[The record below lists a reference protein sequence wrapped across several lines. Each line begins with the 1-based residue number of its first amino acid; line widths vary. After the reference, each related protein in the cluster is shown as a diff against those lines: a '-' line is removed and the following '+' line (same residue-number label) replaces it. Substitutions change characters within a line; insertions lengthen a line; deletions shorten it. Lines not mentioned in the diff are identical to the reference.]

1 MIDTARDDAP
11 PCAQPVAL
19 PGASDAAPG
28 VFAGQG
34 REAVDGVRHGS
45 RTDAARTVADC
56 DRCAPAGG
64 APAITRPADPFPA
77 DPFPADP
84 FDGAPRTS
92 ALLTALAA
100 DGAERVTL
108 ADLAQTLRHRAMG
121 MLLVVFGAPCM
132 LPAPPPIPLICA
144 LGVLTVAYSLLTGRT
159 ELWLPPALARRS
171 LPGGPLRAVL
181 ARMAPIARWLERF
194 CRPRPPHAVSRPAKV
209 VIGAMVALLAVLVL
223 LPIPVFGNFTPGL
236 AIAVTGLGLSERDGL
251 VVGVGL
257 ALAVLAVAVTAGLG
271 WAAAQAAMW
280 AF

>member
-1 MIDTARDDAP
+1 MTDPARRAP
-11 PCAQPVAL
+11 PADPAAAHAMV
-19 PGASDAAPG
+19 PDPAAPDACAAAACAA
-28 VFAGQG
+28 AGP
-34 REAVDGVRHGS
+34 
-45 RTDAARTVADC
+45 
-56 DRCAPAGG
+56 APAG
-64 APAITRPADPFPA
+64 ACAEPPAARPGADPRSAAAPDPA
-77 DPFPADP
+77 APDPAAPDPADP

-92 ALLTALAA
+92 ALLAALAQGGP
-100 DGAERVTL
+100 DRVTP
-108 ADLAQTLRHRAMG
+108 ADLALALRHRAMG

-144 LGVLTVAYSLLTGRT
+144 LGVLTVAFSLLTGRT

-181 ARMAPIARWLERF
+181 ARMVPIARRLERI
-194 CRPRPPHAVSRPAKV
+194 CRPRPPHAASRPAKA
-209 VIGAMVALLAVLVL
+209 VIGATVAFLAVLVL

-251 VVGVGL
+251 VVGAGL
-257 ALAVLAVAVTAGLG
+257 ALAALATAVTAGLG